1 MLSIDTIIFDFDGV
15 IIDTETPDFLT
26 WQKVFQAFGVDLEM
40 VLWLDHVGGR
50 SSQFDVFEHL
60 QDLTGLTLNESEIKQ
75 RRRQEYLDLVE
86 SYPLM
91 PGVLDYLDIC
101 KVHALKVGLA
111 SSSPREWVEGHLSRM
126 GILEYF
132 DCIRS
137 IDDVINAKPYPDLYI
152 SCMDGLTATPKSSIA
167 IEDSLNGVT
176 AAKKAQMWCVAIPNS
191 ITAHLSF
198 EKADVVLESLDQVN
212 LIDLI
217 KELPPNRH

>member
-75 RRRQEYLDLVE
+75 RRRQEYFDLDE

-91 PGVLDYLDIC
+91 PGVMDYLDI
-101 KVHALKVGLA
+101 
-111 SSSPREWVEGHLSRM
+111 
-126 GILEYF
+126 
-132 DCIRS
+132 
-137 IDDVINAKPYPDLYI
+137 
-152 SCMDGLTATPKSSIA
+152 
-167 IEDSLNGVT
+167 
-176 AAKKAQMWCVAIPNS
+176 
-191 ITAHLSF
+191 
-198 EKADVVLESLDQVN
+198 
-212 LIDLI
+212 
-217 KELPPNRH
+217 